1 MANNNSKEGMFID
14 VQPLKTKKEI
24 HDMIEAL
31 GMTKNGK
38 RDQLLFKLGISTGLR
53 CGDLV
58 GLKVEQ
64 VRGKTSF
71 NVREG
76 KTSKE
81 RTVHLD
87 KVMVEI
93 AEYLE
98 TLPTETV
105 YLFPSRKGD
114 CHITTTQAYRILAK
128 AGDMVGRNDVGTH
141 TMRKTFGYQ
150 FYTQTKNLEQLMTI
164 LNHSSQK
171 ITLRY
176 IGITKETIET
186 SIKSVTFF

>member
-1 MANNNSKEGMFID
+1 MANSNSKEGMLID
-14 VQPLKTKKEI
+14 VQPLKTMKEI

-31 GMTKNGK
+31 GMTKNAK

-64 VRGKTSF
+64 VKGKTSF
-71 NVREG
+71 KIREG

-98 TLPTETV
+98 TLPAEAV

-114 CHITTTQAYRILAK
+114 SHITTTQAYRILAK
-128 AGDMVGRNDVGTH
+128 AGDMIGRHDIGTH

-150 FYTQTKNLEQLMTI
+150 FYTQTKDLEQLMTI